1 MGQLHPASR
10 VKLSPASKKQ
20 LDEIVRAHLR
30 IFSAVRNFIS
40 LAQSGAAKDTLLPL
54 IEVILESSIA
64 HFRVEEN
71 LVHDLRHPSYTA
83 LAEAHCQIVLELV
96 RFQDAVTSGRDIS
109 SSEYLHVLDD
119 LIIHD
124 ILEVPLFDK
133 FTKPPLRQSPSA
145 K

>member
-1 MGQLHPASR
+1 MGQLHPATR
-10 VKLSPASKKQ
+10 GKLSPASKKQ
-20 LDEIVRAHLR
+20 LDEIVRAHLK
-30 IFSAVRNFIS
+30 IFSAVREFIR
-40 LAQSGAAKDTLLPL
+40 LAQSGASKTTLLPL
-54 IEVILESSIA
+54 IELILETSIA

-96 RFQDAVTSGRDIS
+96 RFQDAVSSGRDIS
-109 SSEYLHVLDD
+109 TSEYLHLLDD

-133 FTKPPLRQSPSA
+133 FGKPPLRQASVA